1 MNVSCV
7 KHLLFKMDSM
17 YVLESISYMEF
28 IAWWFNQVQLTLQNI
43 EKVLHFCDKFKYAP
57 LLVDVQN
64 LYYIFLLLFAEVPV
78 GKVYSRLFI
87 RWYVFLFFLTLSP
100 KCFPLLLII
109 LPDKT
114 ESFQ

>member
-1 MNVSCV
+1 MNVSSV

-28 IAWWFNQVQLTLQNI
+28 ITWWFSQFQSTLQNI

-78 GKVYSRLFI
+78 GKVYS
-87 RWYVFLFFLTLSP
+87 
-100 KCFPLLLII
+100 
-109 LPDKT
+109 
-114 ESFQ
+114 